1 MQNINENKLRRA
13 ILRRN
18 DQAYIRGKVALRFL
32 LLFIAGVFVG
42 GALFYSSRTDR
53 SVLSIDTVIKHFNSI
68 FVGCETFSD
77 NLLTVLVLSEF
88 EIRYLFLIFIS
99 GFTYFCFI
107 ASGFMMLGRGFLLGF
122 SSSCLIYLHNNDPDV
137 ITREIVGGFI
147 AFHVISSLILICL
160 SVSAYIFSFDFRTI
174 KRNHFVLRRAPIAY
188 KYVFALILALGGLLM
203 NNFLYCLYFYIL

>member
-32 LLFIAGVFVG
+32 ILFIVGVFVG
-42 GALFYSSRTDR
+42 GALFYSSHTDR
-53 SVLSIDTVIKHFNSI
+53 SALSIETVSKHFDSI
-68 FVGCETFSD
+68 FIGCETFSD
-77 NLLTVLVLSEF
+77 NLLTALVLSEF

-99 GFTYFCFI
+99 GFTYFCFV

-122 SSSCLIYLHNNDPDV
+122 SSSCIMYLHGNAPNI
-137 ITREIVGGFI
+137 ITSEMVGGFI

-174 KRNHFVLRRAPIAY
+174 KRNHFVLRRAPITY